1 MNSEFKIVRYRYFLL
16 VRNMNDVF
24 SFLLGIPVYFCAS
37 LIEMSVWVGTD
48 AASLKKGTDNIFE
61 DKGRVPLKEDGYKHK
76 IVSCTSDGAS
86 VNFGR
91 NTGIM
96 TRLAVDPPWLIRIH
110 CTNHRIELAVKG
122 ALDKT
127 TFNECDTLYIGNFAL
142 LKNSG
147 KIKGE
152 IKAAVKTLN
161 I

>member
-1 MNSEFKIVRYRYFLL
+1 M
-16 VRNMNDVF
+16 
-24 SFLLGIPVYFCAS
+24 
-37 LIEMSVWVGTD
+37 
-48 AASLKKGTDNIFE
+48 DNIFE
-61 DKGRVPLKEDGYKHK
+61 DKRRVPLKEDEYKHK

-91 NTGIM
+91 NTSIM
-96 TRLAVDPPWLIRIH
+96 TRLAVDPPWLIRMH

-152 IKAAVKTLN
+152 IKAAVKTQHLTLHYLN
-161 I
+161 